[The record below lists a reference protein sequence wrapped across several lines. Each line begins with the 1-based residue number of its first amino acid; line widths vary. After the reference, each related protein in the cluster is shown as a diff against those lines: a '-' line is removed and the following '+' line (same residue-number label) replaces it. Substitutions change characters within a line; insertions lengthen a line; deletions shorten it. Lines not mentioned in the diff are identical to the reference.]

1 MVEQELK
8 TLFSPI
14 KVGSVTLPNRIVM
27 TGAIHRL
34 TGERLVQYFAT
45 RAKGGAGMII
55 SSPHHP
61 FATTEQM
68 IPELKQAADAVHQYP
83 TKIFAQLFHHGS
95 RAWSRMMGGGTT
107 PAPSPVKMRGLFRH
121 GGKNVPRKMD
131 KEDIIRTIKAYGRAA
146 LIMKN
151 AGYDGLD
158 FMASC
163 GMLHS

>member
-1 MVEQELK
+1 MAEQEFK

-34 TGERLVQYFAT
+34 TGERLVQYFAA

-61 FATTEQM
+61 SATTEQM

-83 TKIFAQLFHHGS
+83 TKIFAQLCKVSLLEGGDNMPLSILLQLLGS
-95 RAWSRMMGGGTT
+95 
-107 PAPSPVKMRGLFRH
+107 
-121 GGKNVPRKMD
+121 
-131 KEDIIRTIKAYGRAA
+131 
-146 LIMKN
+146 
-151 AGYDGLD
+151 
-158 FMASC
+158 
-163 GMLHS
+163 